1 MPKKDYLPKD
11 IPSFN
16 EWVNS
21 YELNYPTV
29 GPTLGLS
36 APEVTAGTALIT
48 DYKTAYAAQTAAEV
62 AFKNSVQNTL
72 IKRRALVSGPNGIR
86 KQVASMKANSN
97 YTLAIGETL
106 QVELDAEQ
114 IDINTASPVLKL
126 RLTAENYVE
135 ISFKKLIFD
144 GIKIES
150 RRGAETEFTYL
161 AFDTEAPYLDTRIN
175 LGTGPERREYRAYF
189 ILKDNIVG
197 LVSAVFSITVG

>member
-1 MPKKDYLPKD
+1 MPKADYLPKD

-16 EWVNS
+16 EWVDS
-21 YELNYPTV
+21 YAINYPPIA
-29 GPTLGLS
+29 PTLGLS

-48 DYKTAYAAQTAAEV
+48 DYKAAYAAQIAASV
-62 AFKNSVQNTL
+62 VYKNSVQNTL
-72 IKRRALVSGPNGIR
+72 VKRHALVSGPNGIR

-97 YTLAIGETL
+97 YTLATGETL
-106 QVELDAEQ
+106 QIELDATQ

-135 ISFKKLIFD
+135 ISFRKLIFD

-161 AFDTEAPYLDTRIN
+161 AFDSEAPYLDTRIN

-189 ILKDNIVG
+189 MLKDNVVG
-197 LVSAVFSITVG
+197 VVSAVFSITVG